1 MAHIAILRGIA
12 YNKEA
17 TENYHLRLLN
27 FSILQNFIFLMIVFF
42 WGAHIFT
49 LLCILANF
57 VSTFNTQLKQH
68 KDVCECQ
75 NLPNTD
81 KGKHLEADILLLMV
95 RIQGALLSF
104 PSTSCKRD
112 ANDNFSGVGLV

>member
-49 LLCILANF
+49 LLCILANL
-57 VSTFNTQLKQH
+57 VSTFNTQLKQR

-81 KGKHLEADILLLMV
+81 KRKHLEADILLLMV

-104 PSTSCKRD
+104 RSISCKRD
-112 ANDNFSGVGLV
+112 ANDNK